1 MLRDQ
6 GRQGGGGGR
15 QASEEAE
22 QGDREADSEG
32 QAGDFGLGAFA
43 YFELGVADDGVV
55 ILILANF
62 ELLLVDIG
70 FVVAD
75 DGLGENLNFKKK
87 HI

>member
-32 QAGDFGLGAFA
+32 QAGDFGLGAYA
-43 YFELGVADDGVV
+43 YFELADD
-55 ILILANF
+55 
-62 ELLLVDIG
+62 E
-70 FVVAD
+70 
-75 DGLGENLNFKKK
+75 DGDTHVG
-87 HI
+87 

>member
-32 QAGDFGLGAFA
+32 QAGDFGLGAYA
-43 YFELGVADDGVV
+43 YFKLGVADDGDRDTNV
-55 ILILANF
+55 
-62 ELLLVDIG
+62 G
-70 FVVAD
+70 
-75 DGLGENLNFKKK
+75 
-87 HI
+87 